1 MNENIRQKLVQYSE
15 TPPPAAWNHIAD
27 ALDDAPA
34 FAQRLYDYE
43 AQPAPGVWKNIDQ
56 QLTAPVPPAI
66 PLRTKLF
73 QYAMAAAVLLAIAAA
88 SVFYLNKPAAPG
100 MAHTTPKNTTSGT
113 AKNSFTDTQFQA
125 GSETALAET
134 NSQSHEANTAGNA
147 AETAEGAVT
156 QYERKVRIPKD
167 QLPTSE
173 LNVTPEEKPVINTAL
188 QDRYIIATTQNGKV
202 VRLPKKVYNDYVCAE
217 ALQNYQCKER
227 IAAIQSK
234 MAASVATDFTSFI
247 DLLKNLQDNQ

>member
-1 MNENIRQKLVQYSE
+1 MNENIRQKLFQYSE

-27 ALDDAPA
+27 ALDENGS

-56 QLTAPVPPAI
+56 QLTAPAPPVVS
-66 PLRTKLF
+66 LRTKLF
-73 QYAMAAAVLLAIAAA
+73 KYALAAAVLLAIAAG
-88 SVFYLNKPAAPG
+88 SVFYLNKPAAPDV
-100 MAHTTPKNTTSGT
+100 AHATSKNTTSGT
-113 AKNSFTDTQFQA
+113 AKNALTDTQA
-125 GSETALAET
+125 LSDSETILAET
-134 NSQSHEANTAGNA
+134 NSPQQDANTPANGAGATN
-147 AETAEGAVT
+147 GAVV

-167 QLPTSE
+167 QLPTGD
-173 LNVTPEEKPVINTAL
+173 LNVMPEEKPVMNTAL
-188 QDRYIIATTQNGKV
+188 QDRYIIATTQTGKV

-217 ALQNYQCKER
+217 AYQNYQCKER

-247 DLLKNLQDNQ
+247 DLLKNLQDTQ